1 MQPMRFRLLSKRTQS
16 GLRGKRPQRRP
27 SRRSTTISRARACA
41 RACVRPAAVHPR
53 YPPNHATIS
62 TAQLCELGN
71 AWLGPLIAFIFLTTA
86 AVVFV
91 KFQHQLTDWYS
102 RHQDKLE
109 MYGQRGTVMFVT
121 MQIMLILDGT
131 HESVGGSKVPSP
143 FGSFLDIMGFMAFD
157 VVKFVPF
164 ECMVSEGQQFDH
176 LDALLVQTLA
186 PLMLLAGGQVF
197 AWVQRRRKIGGKK
210 HYVLSSWLTL
220 MFLVL
225 PVISRS
231 VFESFRCLEFGES
244 HLQLIKINKS
254 IIAHLLGQLDRERS
268 VEWLSSEIYERDI
281 PESATS
287 E

>member
-1 MQPMRFRLLSKRTQS
+1 
-16 GLRGKRPQRRP
+16 
-27 SRRSTTISRARACA
+27 
-41 RACVRPAAVHPR
+41 
-53 YPPNHATIS
+53 
-62 TAQLCELGN
+62 
-71 AWLGPLIAFIFLTTA
+71 LTTA